1 MNKLRK
7 KIFALIFVMLS
18 IFSATILVVYNVQLY
33 NQEYRSIER
42 SLTQAVNF
50 RRFDD
55 REKIEPPENKENPES
70 IPVSPMP
77 SFDSDELSSIRFMDK
92 TVYTV
97 LLDENDEISEV
108 INQSNN
114 DITDEEIQEIAV
126 RMISQ
131 SFLKGIDNLY
141 IADYSYSYIPR
152 NSIVIVDN
160 SSANQTLRSALHYSA
175 IILVLTE
182 LIIFLFARGISRK
195 ITKPV
200 QESFDKQKQFV
211 ADASHELKTPL
222 AVIMASSDALENNPT
237 ETKWLNNIKTEADR
251 MNKLISDLLELAK
264 SDEIKDAVELEKV
277 NLSKLV
283 ETSVLP
289 FEAVMFE
296 KNIKLTD
303 SIEPDIEL
311 EVNSFKIKQ
320 LITILLDNAIQHSVE
335 NGEIRV
341 ELKAD
346 RDITLAVTNKGEGIA
361 KGDEEKIF
369 DRFYRSDE
377 SRNRND
383 NRYGLGLAIAKNIAE
398 AHNASISASSNDG
411 YTTFTV
417 VFKK

>member
-1 MNKLRK
+1 
-7 KIFALIFVMLS
+7 MLS